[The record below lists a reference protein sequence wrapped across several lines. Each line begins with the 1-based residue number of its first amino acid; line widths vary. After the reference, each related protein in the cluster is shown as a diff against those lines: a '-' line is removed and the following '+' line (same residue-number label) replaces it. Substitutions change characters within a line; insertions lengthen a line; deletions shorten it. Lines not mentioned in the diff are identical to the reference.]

1 MAENYPLPPDNG
13 GIKLP
18 IIGAGGNPKAGCL
31 LHQPSGREFFPA
43 VVCETFRQRLG
54 GMLMPYRTSALYGI
68 PDFWVHTFGMKMS
81 IDAVFCDSKGRVL
94 KVMTLPPNRFSPPV
108 WGTKIVW
115 ETREG
120 GLAPFVHEGDYLTC
134 G

>member
-1 MAENYPLPPDNG
+1 MRNERAGEMASIDRG
-13 GIKLP
+13 KLV
-18 IIGAGGNPKAGCL
+18 
-31 LHQPSGREFFPA
+31 HQPSGTTFYPA
-43 VVCETFRQRLG
+43 VCCRTLKERFLGIRQG
-54 GMLMPYRTSALYGI
+54 GCQPYGI